1 MERHVMAG
9 ALTASLLLGGF
20 TLSLAEPVAV
30 RYAEGLV
37 HGFLALR
44 TLDGTLLANGDLIQ
58 VARGGR
64 ATSQLT
70 FHFKD
75 GSVSDE
81 TAIFTESGKF
91 RLLSDHVT
99 QKGPTFPRP
108 LDMAID
114 AQAGRV
120 TVRYKDDD
128 GKEKVEDKQLELPPD
143 LANGMMIVNLFL
155 HHFTNDDLHKL
166 FGRLAELTGFFLAC
180 EPRRSNGALRAT
192 SLLRIIGCNDV
203 TLHDARLSVRAGFAG
218 GELSQLWPDHAG
230 WHVEERRAG
239 WVSHCFA
246 AGRAPGQT
254 GLVNSM
260 RHDGPPT

>member
-1 MERHVMAG
+1 MRRVIERELLDDLPADDPRAIHSRRDLRRANAWMGHARIMAARLREAFPGQPPRSIVELG
-9 ALTASLLLGGF
+9 AGDGTFLLRIARRLGPAWKPSNVILVDRQHLLAAQTRKAFEGMSWNVQVKQMDVFDWAS
-20 TLSLAEPVAV
+20 AEP
-30 RYAEGLV
+30 
-37 HGFLALR
+37 HS
-44 TLDGTLLANGDLIQ
+44 TDL
-58 VARGGR
+58 
-64 ATSQLT
+64 
-70 FHFKD
+70 
-75 GSVSDE
+75 
-81 TAIFTESGKF
+81 
-91 RLLSDHVT
+91 
-99 QKGPTFPRP
+99 
-108 LDMAID
+108 
-114 AQAGRV
+114 
-120 TVRYKDDD
+120 
-128 GKEKVEDKQLELPPD
+128 
-143 LANGMMIVNLFL
+143 MIVNLFL